1 MCIDIVDVLGTQP
14 CIIECQL
21 HALCLIL
28 AVRRRARDMIAVR
41 VRAVA
46 DKLCVDMRTAR
57 LGVFERL
64 EHDQP
69 CALAHD
75 EPRAVLVKGTRSVRR
90 IVIVIRAERL
100 HRRKARTRRLGDAR
114 LRAARDHDIRL
125 AALHDAIGV
134 TDTVRARGARRHDA
148 GHGAVQTVVDRN
160 LPRCHVGD
168 HHGDEKG
175 ADTLGALFKET
186 LIGAVHRLDA
196 ADARADIGADA
207 VTVLLIEIEP
217 RILQCHARRD
227 DGKLRIAI
235 HALGFL
241 LVDVTVNGK
250 ILDLAGNLRG
260 VACRVEAG
268 NAADAVLSCEKRIP
282 ERLLADADR
291 CDRADPRNDYPL
303 FQTNRLLSANSLLR
317 AAVSAPQISHEHS

>member
-1 MCIDIVDVLGTQP
+1 MCIDIVDVLGAQP

-46 DKLCVDMRTAR
+46 DELCIDMCTAC
-57 LGVFERL
+57 LGVFECL

-69 CALAHD
+69 CALSHD
-75 EPRAVLVKGTRSVRR
+75 EARAVLVKGTRSVRR

-114 LRAARDHDIRL
+114 LRAARDHDVRL

-148 GHGAVQTVVDRN
+148 GHRTVQAVVDRD

-186 LIGAVHRLDA
+186 LVGAVHRLNA

-207 VTVLLIEIEP
+207 VTVLLVEIEP

-241 LVDVTVNGK
+241 LVDVTVDGK
-250 ILDLAGNLRG
+250 ILDLAGNLRS
-260 VACRVEAG
+260 VARRVEAS
-268 NAADAVLSCEKRIP
+268 NAVDAVLSCEKCIP

-291 CDRADPRNDYPL
+291 CDRADPRNDNPL
-303 FQTNRLLSANSLLR
+303 FQTNRLLSASPLLR